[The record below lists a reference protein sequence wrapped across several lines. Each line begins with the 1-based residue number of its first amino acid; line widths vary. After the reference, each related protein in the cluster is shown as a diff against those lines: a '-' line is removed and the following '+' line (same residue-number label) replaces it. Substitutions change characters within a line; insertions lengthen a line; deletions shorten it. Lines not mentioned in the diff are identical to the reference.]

1 MWEGCPTSRAVTV
14 LFFLAATTA
23 GALAQTLPIPSRW
36 TSQNYSYLE
45 FDQMVDQAE
54 FVGIYV
60 AHDPNFACSNS
71 LSKLTGFIHGA
82 KVTFTV
88 EWWLN
93 GPAQC
98 GETTWTGTVSGN
110 TITAHWVRTAKGYP
124 TASGTDTFT
133 RKP

>member
-1 MWEGCPTSRAVTV
+1 MSRAVAA
-14 LFFLAATTA
+14 LLFLAVTTA
-23 GALAQTLPIPSRW
+23 AALAQTLPIPSRW

-45 FDQMVDQAE
+45 FDQIVAQEE
-54 FVGIYV
+54 FTGIYV
-60 AHDPNFACSNS
+60 DHEPNFACSNV
-71 LSKLTGFIHGA
+71 LSKLTGFVNGA
-82 KVTFTV
+82 KVRFTV

-124 TASGTDTFT
+124 TVSGTDTFT

>member
-1 MWEGCPTSRAVTV
+1 MSRAIAALL
-14 LFFLAATTA
+14 LFATSTAAA
-23 GALAQTLPIPSRW
+23 WAQTLPLPSRW

-45 FDQMVDQAE
+45 FDQMVDRAE

-60 AHDPNFACSNS
+60 DHEPNFACSNV
-71 LSKLTGFIHGA
+71 LTKLTGTVRGA

-98 GETTWTGTVSGN
+98 GETTWTGKLSGN
-110 TITAHWVRTAKGYP
+110 TITAHWVRTAKGFP
-124 TASGTDTFT
+124 TVSGTDTFT